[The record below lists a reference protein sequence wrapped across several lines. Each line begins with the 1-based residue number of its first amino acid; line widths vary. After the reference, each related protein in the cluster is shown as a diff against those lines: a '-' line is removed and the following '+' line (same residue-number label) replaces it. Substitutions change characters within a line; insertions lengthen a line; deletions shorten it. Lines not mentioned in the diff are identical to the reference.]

1 MIQDWESK
9 NDSGT
14 EKQVSTLTRLDERGL
29 EHVRQEREHG
39 VERLEVTARG
49 RLAVLDAGEEFS
61 EDREVEDEGRREQR
75 VLGG

>member
-1 MIQDWESK
+1 MIQERRGRD
-9 NDSGT
+9 DSGT
-14 EKQVSTLTRLDERGL
+14 EQESTLTRLDERGL